1 MASRCNYL
9 NFNTMSVIKSSKK
22 LKYQLKPLILLNY
35 INVLSTSHNSK
46 VGGSSLTH
54 ATKAYITRTVTV
66 LVIFYILKI
75 GYDNA
80 LKWHYYVKLGKNWVK

>member
-1 MASRCNYL
+1 MYRIIIYRG
-9 NFNTMSVIKSSKK
+9 VE
-22 LKYQLKPLILLNY
+22 QLAARRA
-35 INVLSTSHNSK
+35 HNPK
-46 VGGSSLTH
+46 VVSSSLTP
-54 ATKAYITRTVTV
+54 ATKEYITRTVTV

>member
-1 MASRCNYL
+1 MVNKSANPLHFIYNIVNYK
-9 NFNTMSVIKSSKK
+9 NIYDNSM
-22 LKYQLKPLILLNY
+22 Y
-35 INVLSTSHNSK
+35 SHNPK
-46 VGGSSLTH
+46 VVSSSLTP

>member
-1 MASRCNYL
+1 LVNKSADPLDFIYNIVNYK
-9 NFNTMSVIKSSKK
+9 NIYDNSM
-22 LKYQLKPLILLNY
+22 Y
-35 INVLSTSHNSK
+35 SHNSK